1 MRSQSSW
8 FGKLDKLTIGL
19 FLFIVLFG
27 WMNIYSTVNPKIEG
41 LGWDWN
47 NEAGR
52 QLIFIG
58 FSGVLIFLVLLSDGR
73 LYEAITVPIY
83 VLTALLLIAVLFIG
97 KEVGGNK
104 SWVALGNFGL
114 QPSEFAKLGTA
125 LMTARIVSQRGT
137 DLRKWNAR
145 WWPIGAIAIPMGL
158 ILVQPDTGSAIVFLG
173 FFLVL
178 YREGLPGYLLF
189 LGIGAL
195 LVGILALAFSQTV
208 VFTMVGIIVGIVLIL
223 ERLQHRMKLIQIIK
237 HKAVWFGAMAIVWS
251 LGVDQIFHS
260 VLQPHQQLRI
270 KLLLGQVDEPNSAG
284 YQTAQSLIAIGS
296 GGFMGKGYTHGTQTK
311 LDFVP
316 AQTTDYIFC
325 TVGEEWG
332 FLGSSVVLLAFA
344 SLIGRLIF
352 LAERQKE
359 AFARIY
365 GYGIASILLIHYI
378 VNIGMTL
385 GLMPVIGIPL
395 PFFSY
400 GGSSL
405 WAFSLMLFVFLRMDS
420 FRWQTL

>member
-19 FLFIVLFG
+19 FIFIVLFG
-27 WMNIYSTVNPKIEG
+27 WMNIYSTVNPKMEG

-52 QLIFIG
+52 QLLFMG

-73 LYEAITVPIY
+73 LYEVITVPIY
-83 VLTALLLIAVLFIG
+83 VISALLLVAVLFIG

-104 SWVALGNFGL
+104 SWLALGNFGL

-158 ILVQPDTGSAIVFLG
+158 ILLQPDTGSAIVFLG

-189 LGIGAL
+189 LGIGAF

-208 VFTMVGIIVGIVLIL
+208 VFILVGIVVGVVLIL
-223 ERLQHRMKLIQIIK
+223 ERLQHRMKLMQIIK
-237 HKAVWFGAMAIVWS
+237 HKAVWFGALAIVWS

-260 VLQPHQQLRI
+260 ALQPHQQLRI
-270 KLLLGQVDEPNSAG
+270 QLLLGQVDEPNSAG

-296 GGFMGKGYTHGTQTK
+296 GGFVGKGYTHGTQTK

>member
-27 WMNIYSTVNPKIEG
+27 WMNIYSTVNPKMEG

-52 QLIFIG
+52 QLLFMG

-73 LYEAITVPIY
+73 LYEVITVPIY
-83 VLTALLLIAVLFIG
+83 VISALLLVAVLFIG

-104 SWVALGNFGL
+104 SWLALGNFGL

-125 LMTARIVSQRGT
+125 LMTARIVSQRGI

-158 ILVQPDTGSAIVFLG
+158 ILLQPDTGSAIVFLG

-189 LGIGAL
+189 LGIGAF

-208 VFTMVGIIVGIVLIL
+208 VFILVGIVVGMVLIL
-223 ERLQHRMKLIQIIK
+223 ERLQHRMKLMQIFK
-237 HKAVWFGAMAIVWS
+237 HKAWLKI
-251 LGVDQIFHS
+251 Q
-260 VLQPHQQLRI
+260 
-270 KLLLGQVDEPNSAG
+270 E
-284 YQTAQSLIAIGS
+284 
-296 GGFMGKGYTHGTQTK
+296 
-311 LDFVP
+311 
-316 AQTTDYIFC
+316 
-325 TVGEEWG
+325 
-332 FLGSSVVLLAFA
+332 
-344 SLIGRLIF
+344 
-352 LAERQKE
+352 
-359 AFARIY
+359 
-365 GYGIASILLIHYI
+365 
-378 VNIGMTL
+378 
-385 GLMPVIGIPL
+385 
-395 PFFSY
+395 
-400 GGSSL
+400 
-405 WAFSLMLFVFLRMDS
+405 
-420 FRWQTL
+420 

>member
-27 WMNIYSTVNPKIEG
+27 WMNIYSTVNPKMEG

-52 QLIFIG
+52 QLLFMG

-73 LYEAITVPIY
+73 LYEVITVPIY
-83 VLTALLLIAVLFIG
+83 VISALLLVAVLFIG

-104 SWVALGNFGL
+104 SWLALGNFGL

-137 DLRKWNAR
+137 DLRKWSAR

-158 ILVQPDTGSAIVFLG
+158 ILLQPDTGSAIVFLG

-189 LGIGAL
+189 LGIGAF

-208 VFTMVGIIVGIVLIL
+208 VFILVGIVVGMVLIL
-223 ERLQHRMKLIQIIK
+223 ERLQHRMKLMQIIK
-237 HKAVWFGAMAIVWS
+237 HKAVWFGALAIVWS

-260 VLQPHQQLRI
+260 ALQPHQQLRI
-270 KLLLGQVDEPNSAG
+270 QLLLGQVDEPNSAG

-296 GGFMGKGYTHGTQTK
+296 GGFVGKGYTHGTQTK

-332 FLGSSVVLLAFA
+332 FLGSSVVLLGFA

>member
-27 WMNIYSTVNPKIEG
+27 WMNIYSTVNPKMEG

-52 QLIFIG
+52 QLLFMG

-73 LYEAITVPIY
+73 LYEVITVPIY
-83 VLTALLLIAVLFIG
+83 VISALLLVAVLFIG

-104 SWVALGNFGL
+104 SWLALGNFGL

-158 ILVQPDTGSAIVFLG
+158 ILLQPDTGSAIVFLG

-189 LGIGAL
+189 LGIGAF

-208 VFTMVGIIVGIVLIL
+208 VFILVGIVVGVVLIL
-223 ERLQHRMKLIQIIK
+223 ERLQHRMKLMQIIK
-237 HKAVWFGAMAIVWS
+237 HKAVWFGALAIVWS
-251 LGVDQIFHS
+251 LGVDKIFHS
-260 VLQPHQQLRI
+260 ALQPHQQLRI
-270 KLLLGQVDEPNSAG
+270 QLLLGQVDEPNSAG

-296 GGFMGKGYTHGTQTK
+296 GGFVGKGYTHGTQTK

-359 AFARIY
+359 AYARIY

>member
-27 WMNIYSTVNPKIEG
+27 WMNIYSTVNPKMEG

-52 QLIFIG
+52 QLLFMG

-73 LYEAITVPIY
+73 LYEVITVPIY
-83 VLTALLLIAVLFIG
+83 VISALLLVAVLFIG

-104 SWVALGNFGL
+104 SWLALGNFGL

-158 ILVQPDTGSAIVFLG
+158 ILLQPDTGSAIVFLG

-189 LGIGAL
+189 LGIGAF

-208 VFTMVGIIVGIVLIL
+208 VFILVGIVVGVVLIL
-223 ERLQHRMKLIQIIK
+223 ERLQHRMKLMQTIK
-237 HKAVWFGAMAIVWS
+237 HKAVWFGALAIVWS

-260 VLQPHQQLRI
+260 ALQPHQQLRI
-270 KLLLGQVDEPNSAG
+270 QLLLGQVDEPNSAG

-296 GGFMGKGYTHGTQTK
+296 GGFVGKGYTHGTQTK

-359 AFARIY
+359 AYARIY

>member
-27 WMNIYSTVNPKIEG
+27 WMNIYSTVNPKMEG

-52 QLIFIG
+52 QLLFMG

-73 LYEAITVPIY
+73 LYEVITVPIY
-83 VLTALLLIAVLFIG
+83 VISALLLVAVLFIG

-104 SWVALGNFGL
+104 SWLALGNFGL

-125 LMTARIVSQRGT
+125 LMTARIVSQRGI

-158 ILVQPDTGSAIVFLG
+158 ILFQPDTGSAIVFLG

-189 LGIGAL
+189 LGIGAF

-208 VFTMVGIIVGIVLIL
+208 VFILVGIVVGMVLIL
-223 ERLQHRMKLIQIIK
+223 ERLQHRMKLMQIIK
-237 HKAVWFGAMAIVWS
+237 HKAVWFGALAIVWS

-260 VLQPHQQLRI
+260 ALQPHQQLRI
-270 KLLLGQVDEPNSAG
+270 QLLLGQVDEPNSAG

-296 GGFMGKGYTHGTQTK
+296 GGFVGKGYTHGTQTK